1 MVGANSNC
9 AQNGLQ
15 VVVHLC
21 TYDRVG
27 QGISNVVV
35 LGFSLPLGPFADMGL
50 LDFIKTADPRKVRA
64 VEVQKGDDQLGV
76 VFCAATKRSPAPT
89 ERGQGKVLL
98 KRMLIWS

>member
-1 MVGANSNC
+1 MILPADHVLRAVINARLPVSIIWDC
-9 AQNGLQ
+9 RSLRSHVFSAKLPYQ
-15 VVVHLC
+15 V
-21 TYDRVG
+21 
-27 QGISNVVV
+27 
-35 LGFSLPLGPFADMGL
+35 DMGL